1 MEKLQGLMY
10 FIDKI
15 YDKINKIGE
24 NFMRII
30 IAPAKKMKDEPTFM
44 EIEGLPVYLD
54 CSQKLLNHLKKIKS
68 FTTST
73 IIKMQS
79 RDCKSDL

>member
-24 NFMRII
+24 NFMRINDT
-30 IAPAKKMKDEPTFM
+30 PAKKMRINE
-44 EIEGLPVYLD
+44 
-54 CSQKLLNHLKKIKS
+54 HLWK
-68 FTTST
+68 
-73 IIKMQS
+73 
-79 RDCKSDL
+79 